1 MNKIQLLTG
10 SSHPLL
16 AKKIASRLK
25 INLTPI
31 ILKKFADGEIYLKIE
46 KNVRGDDVF
55 IIQTLSNPVNENLM
69 ELLIMIDALKRSS
82 VGRINLICPYLCYS
96 RQDRKVT
103 SREPISAKLIA
114 NLIVKA
120 GADRLITVDL
130 HAEQIQGFY
139 DIPVDHFVGYPL
151 FAKYLKP
158 KNASD
163 WVIVSPDVGGA
174 RRVNKMADLLGTS
187 IAIVDKVRTGH
198 HKAEILQLVGD
209 VKGKT
214 AVILDDMIDTGG
226 STVAA
231 TQKVKQRGAKKIIVC
246 ATHALFSNNAQEK
259 LAKAPIDQILL
270 LDTIPLKNK
279 TINKKLK
286 VISLAP
292 LLSKIIKRVHSEKSL
307 GELFTWEKKQKIL

>member
-1 MNKIQLLTG
+1 M
-10 SSHPLL
+10 
-16 AKKIASRLK
+16 
-25 INLTPI
+25 
-31 ILKKFADGEIYLKIE
+31 
-46 KNVRGDDVF
+46 
-55 IIQTLSNPVNENLM
+55 
-69 ELLIMIDALKRSS
+69 
-82 VGRINLICPYLCYS
+82 
-96 RQDRKVT
+96 
-103 SREPISAKLIA
+103 
-114 NLIVKA
+114 
-120 GADRLITVDL
+120 
-130 HAEQIQGFY
+130 
-139 DIPVDHFVGYPL
+139 
-151 FAKYLKP
+151 
-158 KNASD
+158 
-163 WVIVSPDVGGA
+163 
-174 RRVNKMADLLGTS
+174 
-187 IAIVDKVRTGH
+187 RTGH